1 MKKFILTFI
10 MTFCLSVITNGQT
23 INTFVSEQF
32 NNDYNT
38 LVEIANNYKGKNK
51 IWATKLNEQFPLNE
65 NGVIKL
71 SYTIDS
77 NDYIDFDKCM
87 DVTTNWFT
95 YAFNSENSIKKY
107 ETEGIIYGE
116 GKYINISQYNINAIY
131 YAKSVSIHADTEI
144 GIKINDK
151 SINIVVYIKHYNI
164 ISGDSLLK
172 SENSI
177 LLIKDSYPNIE
188 SDNKIAYAIAFIN
201 CYAQS
206 FEKVKNYIEFLNTN
220 MNKTHSEIDFM
231 W

>member
-1 MKKFILTFI
+1 MKKVILIFSLI
-10 MTFCLSVITNGQT
+10 FYLPVITNGQT

-71 SYTIDS
+71 SYTINS

-95 YAFNSENSIKKY
+95 YAFNSEKSIKKY
-107 ETEGIIYGE
+107 ETDGIIYGE

-131 YAKSVSIHADTEI
+131 YVKSVSIHADTEI

-177 LLIKDSYPNIE
+177 VLIKDSYPNIE
-188 SDNKIAYAIAFIN
+188 SDNKIAYAVAFIN